1 MNKYIK
7 AVFCVPLAGIKYAIL
22 KMENGGRFHAAFPAI
37 MSPMTEVTVNGKS
50 ELRIAKKLKMHN
62 GAKIRVRKGGKL
74 EIGTTGMGTVLAT
87 ITLDATAGT
96 TSGGVLTFSSFP
108 KSDSSADATGTA
120 AAARIRTSVNAD
132 VVTGL
137 TVGTSGTDVILDST
151 SITSGQVVTINSA
164 TITHG

>member
-1 MNKYIK
+1 M
-7 AVFCVPLAGIKYAIL
+7 AVTYTTALKNTRLDAVVTAI
-22 KMENGGRFHAAFPAI
+22 
-37 MSPMTEVTVNGKS
+37 
-50 ELRIAKKLKMHN
+50 
-62 GAKIRVRKGGKL
+62 GASGKL

-120 AAARIRTSVNAD
+120 AAARIRTSADAD

-151 SITSGQVVTINSA
+151 SITSGQVVTLNSA
-164 TITHG
+164 AITHG

>member
-1 MNKYIK
+1 M
-7 AVFCVPLAGIKYAIL
+7 AVTYTTALKNTRLDAVVTAI
-22 KMENGGRFHAAFPAI
+22 GAA
-37 MSPMTEVTVNGKS
+37 
-50 ELRIAKKLKMHN
+50 
-62 GAKIRVRKGGKL
+62 GKL

-87 ITLDATAGT
+87 ITLETTAGT

-120 AAARIRTSVNAD
+120 AAARIRTSANAD